1 MTGATWRYAPQVRE
15 LISRFEDANQELNRY
30 RNDESA
36 ASQMH
41 RDLSAMS
48 SQLTEALARAGI
60 LCDENTS
67 LLEQVPHACHAPAT
81 RLPRACHAPAT
92 AALPSPGATARSAR
106 RWLWRCH
113 AAADQRRG
121 PDAHG
126 GPDASVTC
134 TECCPLANR
143 R

>member
-92 AALPSPGATARSAR
+92 RLPPPPSLPPGLLLAQRAVGCGAVMQPRTNGAALMLTAALTR
-106 RWLWRCH
+106 L
-113 AAADQRRG
+113 
-121 PDAHG
+121 
-126 GPDASVTC
+126 
-134 TECCPLANR
+134 
-143 R
+143 